1 MTPSLHAAAEEFI
14 DYIILPDGTIIVDPI
29 ILPPPL
35 PIIFA
40 NINEIAG

>member
-1 MTPSLHAAAEEFI
+1 MTPSLYAAEEFT
-14 DYIILPDGTIIVDPI
+14 DYIILPNGTVIVDPV

-40 NINEIAG
+40 NINDVAG